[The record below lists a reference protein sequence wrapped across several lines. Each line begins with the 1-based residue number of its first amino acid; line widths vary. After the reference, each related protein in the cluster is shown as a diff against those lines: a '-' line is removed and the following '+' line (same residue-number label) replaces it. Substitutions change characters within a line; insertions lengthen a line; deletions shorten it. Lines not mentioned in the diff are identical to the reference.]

1 LIDTFRSLCASP
13 LIGRPRK
20 ALRAGLRSFTHGNY
34 IIFYHLTGPDI
45 EIIRVI
51 HGRRDLGRIFNN

>member
-1 LIDTFRSLCASP
+1 MRIAVDRSPEESTAGWLT
-13 LIGRPRK
+13 IVHPR
-20 ALRAGLRSFTHGNY
+20 HY
-34 IIFYHLTGPDI
+34 IIFYRLIGPDI

>member
-1 LIDTFRSLCASP
+1 MTE
-13 LIGRPRK
+13 
-20 ALRAGLRSFTHGNY
+20 LRAGLRSFTHGNY
-34 IIFYHLTGPDI
+34 IIFYRLIGPDI